1 MEVDLSAVPSSFT
14 TAEETAD
21 SSQTPSVV
29 SSNEQREGL
38 ETKRSDQCAQGKEE
52 MESSENTELSSKGSD
67 AISDGKT
74 CKLFNALEGLGEMG
88 MEVEHC
94 GEQETVTCSENKPK
108 EEEEN
113 VKSPEKLVEISD
125 DQNKQEADKS
135 IVNFEDK
142 EITTGKERISNET
155 TEVDTKPEKM
165 ETDDIPTHG
174 AENVKMT
181 ENTSALLS
189 ASPGDPV
196 TPTPPDADMTPTT
209 DSAAVS
215 ASNVTPMENTKAP
228 LTEEQQAKKRE
239 LMDLCILA
247 LEYCLRRFP
256 QHHKSRYRLAY
267 VYYYSSEHKDTRAC
281 RDLLLGSNTRQD
293 KTFPFPHQGLFN
305 GKSKTNLFSAFW
317 RIPEEDIDRP
327 GSFCTHT
334 YKSVALL
341 LEVLRELNE
350 WDTLLLIQALLYRTP
365 EAGKKYLRDNERNYL
380 ARKAFEYSLDIMKAR
395 VSKQDPKVEVSF
407 LSQLVMDAHE
417 CWKTGQ
423 RYEAYV
429 KATEGLLTQAFEM
442 FTASQSVSGESLKL
456 GLDTLSDSPTSLL
469 DQALKYCQQ
478 HVKPQTSSN
487 NTSVSQ
493 QTKGSSGTD
502 IGNDQTSGSDT
513 DVVPTALEQTLSP
526 PIPQNKESNTSLTSP
541 VGDPTQVSKTVLS
554 DFPAGFAHEGKMT
567 DDTQTRSEDVPMIV
581 DVRPSSEAPI
591 TEVAQKDSD
600 SVALQ
605 TKNEKN
611 GAPNEK
617 DSNSAIADSITSKD
631 TSTSVS
637 DAPRTTDFPG
647 QADTPAAPINLGGAD
662 ITEGSDVSSST

>member
-1 MEVDLSAVPSSFT
+1 M
-14 TAEETAD
+14 
-21 SSQTPSVV
+21 
-29 SSNEQREGL
+29 
-38 ETKRSDQCAQGKEE
+38 
-52 MESSENTELSSKGSD
+52 
-67 AISDGKT
+67 
-74 CKLFNALEGLGEMG
+74 
-88 MEVEHC
+88 
-94 GEQETVTCSENKPK
+94 
-108 EEEEN
+108 
-113 VKSPEKLVEISD
+113 
-125 DQNKQEADKS
+125 
-135 IVNFEDK
+135 
-142 EITTGKERISNET
+142 
-155 TEVDTKPEKM
+155 
-165 ETDDIPTHG
+165 
-174 AENVKMT
+174 
-181 ENTSALLS
+181 
-189 ASPGDPV
+189 
-196 TPTPPDADMTPTT
+196 
-209 DSAAVS
+209 
-215 ASNVTPMENTKAP
+215 
-228 LTEEQQAKKRE
+228 
-239 LMDLCILA
+239 
-247 LEYCLRRFP
+247 
-256 QHHKSRYRLAY
+256 
-267 VYYYSSEHKDTRAC
+267 
-281 RDLLLGSNTRQD
+281 
-293 KTFPFPHQGLFN
+293 
-305 GKSKTNLFSAFW
+305 
-317 RIPEEDIDRP
+317 
-327 GSFCTHT
+327 
-334 YKSVALL
+334 L

-456 GLDTLSDSPTSLL
+456 GQDTLSDSPTSLL

-567 DDTQTRSEDVPMIV
+567 DDTQTRSEDVPMIG